1 METQSGFWF
10 LTVGLLAVLN
20 SALAEDKYVVVG
32 GNVDLRPPFTG
43 VITNI
48 LWKHNGNL
56 LAEWAK
62 GEAEL
67 TYFIPF
73 QGHTTLDITSGRL
86 EVRNMT
92 IAHEGLYTVDIN
104 NKPQDQRYD
113 VKVIEEVPKPSIL
126 SRPLTCSSASTNCTL
141 TCGEETKKAE
151 PVTYSWKRDN
161 EEWQQSMKDMLI
173 IKTEISHVKT
183 FTCRMKN
190 PVSEKE
196 SEPKDNPLFSEE
208 LPMQEQHTVAK
219 LQYGQS
225 G

>member
-1 METQSGFWF
+1 MEKQSGFWF

-43 VITNI
+43 VITDI

-73 QGHTTLDITSGRL
+73 QGHTTLNITTGRL

-92 IAHEGLYTVDIN
+92 FAHQGLYTVDIN
-104 NKPQDQRYD
+104 NKVQDQRYD
-113 VKVIEEVPKPSIL
+113 VKVIEEVPKPFIL

-141 TCGEETKKAE
+141 TCGEETKEAQ

-161 EEWQQSMKDMLI
+161 EEWQQSMKDVLI

-196 SEPKDNPLFSEE
+196 SEPKDNPFTL
-208 LPMQEQHTVAK
+208 LTN
-219 LQYGQS
+219 LQNCRYQ
-225 G
+225 